1 MYDAHVT
8 YYQYGLE
15 GNDISGSVLNTL
27 MQAYMAGPY
36 VSELKV
42 GKGMAKVAMREVN
55 WNDCIGLWFLAVS
68 DQHGCEDV
76 SKSIN
81 DHLLAVQK

>member
-1 MYDAHVT
+1 M
-8 YYQYGLE
+8 
-15 GNDISGSVLNTL
+15 
-27 MQAYMAGPY
+27 
-36 VSELKV
+36 SET
-42 GKGMAKVAMREVN
+42 N
-55 WNDCIGLWFLAVS
+55 WNDCIGLMMLAVS